1 MKKYNDE
8 VQADLGGGGSLDL
21 GGGGSD
27 YNKININ

>member
-1 MKKYNDE
+1 MKKYDE